1 MSLLSNFPPIKSS
14 ENFSIQVTNGTSWN
28 MYLALGNNSMGGGN
42 ENVVAALGLTTDA
55 VMTMGKLYEKP
66 QNALNTQ
73 ESSSRQ
79 PH

>member
-1 MSLLSNFPPIKSS
+1 MKMLLRSF
-14 ENFSIQVTNGTSWN
+14 
-28 MYLALGNNSMGGGN
+28 
-42 ENVVAALGLTTDA
+42 LGLTSDA

-79 PH
+79 PHQL

>member
-1 MSLLSNFPPIKSS
+1 
-14 ENFSIQVTNGTSWN
+14 
-28 MYLALGNNSMGGGN
+28 MYLALGNNSTGGGN